1 VANVYFRDSAHVV
14 AIAMQVLFYATP
26 VIYPLTLVSDVSPDS
41 LLARLHID
49 ALYFFNP
56 LVHYVEAFRD
66 LLYEHQIPGPVT
78 SLVVVLSAGASLWL
92 GWVVFNRFAGRLA
105 EEL

>member
-1 VANVYFRDSAHVV
+1 V
-14 AIAMQVLFYATP
+14 
-26 VIYPLTLVSDVSPDS
+26 
-41 LLARLHID
+41 ARLHID
-49 ALYFFNP
+49 SLYFANP

-66 LLYEHQIPGPVT
+66 LLYEHHLPDVT
-78 SLVVVLSAGASLWL
+78 TILVVVLSAGVSLWL